1 MTLRVRVDLA
11 GADAFF
17 DGISAGAEE
26 AARPAAQAAAQVIY
40 DQVKVNVSKI
50 GRKSGRL
57 ASSIYQAFSKDS
69 TPGRAVYDVSW
80 NPAKAPHAYL
90 VEYGH
95 VSRFRVYFN
104 DKTGKFVTVKSQPDP
119 SPEIV
124 AARPYMR
131 PAIAAFP
138 RAQQAMRERFFE
150 ELQRLGVTR

>member
-1 MTLRVRVDLA
+1 MTLRVRVDLGEINA
-11 GADAFF
+11 VLDGVADGAV
-17 DGISAGAEE
+17 E

-40 DQVKVNVSKI
+40 DQVRINVGRI

-69 TPGRAVYDVSW
+69 SPGRAVYDVSW

-95 VSRFRVYFN
+95 VARFRVYFN
-104 DKTGKFVTVKSQPDP
+104 DKTGKFVTIKSQPVP
-119 SPEIV
+119 NPQIV

-138 RAQQAMRERFFE
+138 RAEQAMRERFFS